1 MHVLDFS
8 PGTAI
13 VGGVLTGLGLAM
25 LYVFNGRI
33 GGTQGVMSGVLTDP
47 TNRQEAP
54 WRWAWILGMLTAG
67 FINALV
73 IHPGPIFV
81 AASVP
86 MMFVAGFFMGF
97 GARTAN
103 GCTSG
108 HGLIGV
114 SRLSKRSIVATAT
127 FMFTTILTVFV
138 TRHVIG
144 G

>member
-1 MHVLDFS
+1 MQVLDFS

-13 VGGVLTGLGLAM
+13 AGGLMTGFGIAM
-25 LYVFNGRI
+25 LYIMNGRI
-33 GGTQGVMSGVLTDP
+33 GGTQGVLSGVLTP
-47 TNRQEAP
+47 TNRDEVP
-54 WRWAWILGMLTAG
+54 WRLAWILGMLTAG
-67 FINALV
+67 VINAHW

-86 MMFVAGFFMGF
+86 VMFVGGFFMGF

-108 HGLIGV
+108 HGLAGV
-114 SRLSKRSIVATAT
+114 SRLSKRSIVATMT
-127 FMFTTILTVFV
+127 FMTTTILTVFV